1 MDTVINDYL
10 IKEGGLEP
18 TESEVVG
25 YCVES
30 QCRFKQSVAFPDKV
44 QCGLRV
50 GMISMKGG
58 VTHNITHAF
67 AFFFLS
73 RQDGN
78 K

>member
-1 MDTVINDYL
+1 MINDYL

-30 QCRFKQSVAFPDKV
+30 QCRFKQSIAFPEKV
-44 QCGLRV
+44 HCGLRV
-50 GMISMKGG
+50 GKISML
-58 VTHNITHAF
+58 TAQRHSTLSL
-67 AFFFLS
+67 FFLS
-73 RQDGN
+73 RQNGN